1 MKILVV
7 FDGPPAALNAL
18 GYLAQQVIPAA
29 EGSVLV
35 VRPAVQPEE

>member
-7 FDGPPAALNAL
+7 IDGPPAALNAL
-18 GYLAQQVIPAA
+18 GSMAQQVIHAA
-29 EGSVLV
+29 GESVLV